1 MKKAHK
7 ISITLSLICLFI
19 TLLVLGLFWTFRQIE
34 EASAARKHTHLL
46 LNKANNLALELSD
59 AETGQRGYLLTGKT
73 QFLEPYLATD
83 KLIPVHLKELRQLSQ
98 IPAAQQHLDQLLPL
112 INAKR
117 VDMAKLIDLRR
128 KQKIQAVLSEVNL
141 GKGKRLMDSIR
152 VEMQDFIDLEEKA
165 WISHDA
171 QFQANMFLLFLVI
184 ISASVLILL
193 FALIFGFFLY
203 RETQFRLKNLVFLET
218 QHSLEMQEN
227 LNQQLQTVNLTLQTS
242 EEKLAVTLNSI
253 DDAVLVTDAE
263 GRITL
268 LNPRA
273 EALIGWTQTEALAKP
288 VADVFEIINAETRLP
303 APIPIHQTL
312 LMGTVQGM
320 LNHTILI
327 NRNGEEYAI
336 ADSCAPIRD
345 RDAKIVG
352 AVLVFRDV
360 TGEYAVQK
368 MLKEKNSELE
378 RATLLAEKANLAKSD
393 FLSNM
398 SHEIRTPMNAII
410 GISYLALKSEL
421 VPHQRENIKKIQD
434 SGRHLLSIINDIL
447 DISKIEAGKLQVE
460 HTDFEVEKVLDSVAN
475 LIAEKTA
482 AKGLELIFDVDKHLP
497 AHLIG
502 DPLRFGQILINFLNN
517 AVKFTEQGEID
528 IVLRLKQQSENEVM
542 LYCAV
547 RDTGIGLSAEQI
559 GRLFQS
565 FSQADTSTTRKFG
578 GTGLG
583 LVISKK
589 LAELMGGE
597 VGVESEPGKGSTF
610 WFTARFG
617 KGLEQQQ
624 PLVLSSNM
632 QGKRVLVVDD
642 NESARLVMG
651 ELLGNMSFKVDLA
664 ESGPVAIS
672 LVGQADTEG
681 NPYEIVFLDWQM
693 PEMDGIETGRLIK
706 NLPLNHRPL
715 MIMVTAYGRE
725 EVIAVAKEIGLN
737 DVLIKP
743 VSASM
748 LFDGIVRIIG
758 DKLKQP
764 IQVEELPNATFALLA
779 PLQGARI
786 LLVEDNQ
793 INQEVACELLR
804 DAGFSVEVAENGLIA
819 IEKVKAHE
827 YDIVLMDMQM
837 PIMDGVSATLE
848 IRKDPRFKD
857 LPVVAMT
864 ANAMQADRERCLA
877 AGMNDHVAKPIEPE
891 DLWKALL
898 KWIPPRESDGS
909 VVRRTQ
915 PAQAKMALP
924 TQIAGL
930 DLELGLRRVM
940 GNTALYLSILRQFVE
955 GQKTVPAEIDAAM
968 ALQDWKLAER
978 IAHTLK
984 GVSGNIGATE
994 LQAVAEKLERAIKA
1008 EKPQYAIDGHIK
1020 VLKKRLD
1027 SLIDQLERKLPQA
1040 ETLMAVSLDPEKIK
1054 QICEQLQALLADA
1067 DAAAGDLLTANENLL
1082 NTAFPEHYPL
1092 IKDKIQAYDFEAAQ
1106 LALKNA
1112 CERFS

>member
-1 MKKAHK
+1 
-7 ISITLSLICLFI
+7 LS
-19 TLLVLGLFWTFRQIE
+19 
-34 EASAARKHTHLL
+34 
-46 LNKANNLALELSD
+46 
-59 AETGQRGYLLTGKT
+59 
-73 QFLEPYLATD
+73 
-83 KLIPVHLKELRQLSQ
+83 
-98 IPAAQQHLDQLLPL
+98 
-112 INAKR
+112 
-117 VDMAKLIDLRR
+117 
-128 KQKIQAVLSEVNL
+128 
-141 GKGKRLMDSIR
+141 
-152 VEMQDFIDLEEKA
+152 
-165 WISHDA
+165 
-171 QFQANMFLLFLVI
+171 
-184 ISASVLILL
+184 
-193 FALIFGFFLY
+193 
-203 RETQFRLKNLVFLET
+203 
-218 QHSLEMQEN
+218 
-227 LNQQLQTVNLTLQTS
+227 
-242 EEKLAVTLNSI
+242 
-253 DDAVLVTDAE
+253 
-263 GRITL
+263 
-268 LNPRA
+268 
-273 EALIGWTQTEALAKP
+273 KP
-288 VADVFEIINAETRLP
+288 VEDIFQIIHAETRLP
-303 APIPIHQTL
+303 TPIPIHQTL
-312 LMGTVQGM
+312 LLGTVQGM

-327 NRNGEEYAI
+327 NRMGEEFAI

-345 RDAKIVG
+345 RDEKVIG

-360 TGEYAVQK
+360 TGEYAVQR

-378 RATLLAEKANLAKSD
+378 KATLRAEQATLLAEKANLAKSD

-447 DISKIEAGKLQVE
+447 DISKIEAGKLLVE
-460 HTDFEVEKVLDSVAN
+460 HTDFEVEKVLDSVAS

-482 AKGLELIFDVDKHLP
+482 AKGLELVFDVDKHLP

-528 IVLRLKQQSENEVM
+528 IVLRLKQQTENEVM

-624 PLVLSSNM
+624 PLVLSRNM

-642 NESARLVMG
+642 NENARLVMG

-672 LVGQADTEG
+672 LAGQADAEG

-693 PEMDGIETGRLIK
+693 PEMDGIETGRLLK
-706 NLPLNHRPL
+706 SLPLNHRPL

-764 IQVEELPNATFALLA
+764 IPVEDLPNATFELLA

-819 IEKVKAHE
+819 VEKVKIHP

-857 LPVVAMT
+857 LPIVAMT

-898 KWIPPRESDGS
+898 KWIPAREIDASF
-909 VVRRTQ
+909 VKEKQ
-915 PAQAKMALP
+915 PTQAKTELP

-930 DLELGLRRVM
+930 DLELGLSRVM
-940 GNTALYLSILRQFVE
+940 GKSSLYLSILHQFVE
-955 GQKTVPAEIDAAM
+955 GQRSVPAEIDAAM

-984 GVSGNIGATE
+984 GVSGNIGATA
-994 LQAVAEKLERAIKA
+994 LQAVAEKLERAIKE
-1008 EKPQYAIDGHIK
+1008 EKPKYAIDGHIK

-1040 ETLMAVSLDPEKIK
+1040 ETLKAVSIDPEKL
-1054 QICEQLQALLADA
+1054 QQTCDQLQALLADA
-1067 DAAAGDLLTANENLL
+1067 DAAAGDLLAANENLL
-1082 NTAFPEHYPL
+1082 NTAFPEHYQQL
-1092 IKDKIQAYDFEAAQ
+1092 KDKIQSYDFEAAL
-1106 LALKNA
+1106 LALKKA
-1112 CERFS
+1112 IERSS